1 MMMKKNK
8 YKGNIEKEK
17 LKLRV
22 KQLEL
27 EKQMRRE
34 WEELKSGVSLNNF
47 LFHRDS
53 STHYKK
59 KGNGLFAEAI
69 DYGLDYLT
77 TRVSDIASK
86 KIEAGIKKAI
96 EKLKTVFNK

>member
-1 MMMKKNK
+1 MKNK
-8 YKGNIEKEK
+8 YMGNIEKEK

-27 EKQMRRE
+27 EKQIRRD
-34 WEELKSGVSLNNF
+34 WEELKSGLLLNNF
-47 LFHRDS
+47 FSHRDS
-53 STHYKK
+53 STHHK

-86 KIEAGIKKAI
+86 KIETGIKKVI
-96 EKLKTVFNK
+96 EKLKSVFNK